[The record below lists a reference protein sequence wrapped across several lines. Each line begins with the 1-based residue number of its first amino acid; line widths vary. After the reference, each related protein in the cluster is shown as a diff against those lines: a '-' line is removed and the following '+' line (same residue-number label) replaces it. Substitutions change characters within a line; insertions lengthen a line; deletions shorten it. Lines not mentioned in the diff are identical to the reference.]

1 MCSRVNKVMSDQ
13 SDQIALL
20 MREVGQLKTKLGQQ
34 GSSGSEREKDERI
47 RQLELELEEA
57 RS

>member
-1 MCSRVNKVMSDQ
+1 MSDQ
-13 SDQIALL
+13 SGQIALL
-20 MREVGQLKTKLGQQ
+20 VREVTHLKSKVGGQGP
-34 GSSGSEREKDERI
+34 SDREKDERI

>member
-1 MCSRVNKVMSDQ
+1 MADQ
-13 SDQIALL
+13 SNQIALL
-20 MREVGQLKTKLGQQ
+20 VREVNVLKTRLNAQ
-34 GSSGSEREKDERI
+34 GGDREKDERI

>member
-1 MCSRVNKVMSDQ
+1 MSDQ

-20 MREVGQLKTKLGQQ
+20 MREVGQLKVKLGQQ
-34 GSSGSEREKDERI
+34 GSGADREKDERI

>member
-1 MCSRVNKVMSDQ
+1 MSDQ

-20 MREVGQLKTKLGQQ
+20 VREVSHLKGKLG
-34 GSSGSEREKDERI
+34 SHEPSDREKDERI

>member
-1 MCSRVNKVMSDQ
+1 MSDQ

-20 MREVGQLKTKLGQQ
+20 VREVSNLKTKLG
-34 GSSGSEREKDERI
+34 SSQEPSDREKDERI

>member
-1 MCSRVNKVMSDQ
+1 MSDQ

-20 MREVGQLKTKLGQQ
+20 IREVTQLKSKLGSSQ
-34 GSSGSEREKDERI
+34 GPSDREKDERI